1 MITIIYLLVAL
12 ALLYL
17 IMKVFERSAVKAR
30 DLWRN
35 RKHADQIIVM
45 RPDPEDLPRR
55 PRPHLVR
62 EARPED
68 TAPPPHEPDPEERS

>member
-17 IMKVFERSAVKAR
+17 IMKVFERSAVKAW

-62 EARPED
+62 EARPD
-68 TAPPPHEPDPEERS
+68 AAKAPPDKPDPEANA